1 MNERRVKNLRP
12 NTFAGLKTRPV
23 VEVIDAKKLD
33 QSIDMLGLRFDALLV
48 NSRAVRAM
56 VYEARG
62 DGLPD
67 FIRDFASMFPYPL
80 LSIDRNVFEI
90 VTNGVNAWNAYPHE
104 VLQGRSPQEIISQL
118 RQNEKTET

>member
-1 MNERRVKNLRP
+1 MSPMIE
-12 NTFAGLKTRPV
+12 A
-23 VEVIDAKKLD
+23 IDAKKLD

-48 NSRAVRAM
+48 NSKAVRAM

-80 LSIDRNVFEI
+80 LSIDRNVLEI
-90 VTNGVNAWNAYPHE
+90 VTNGVNAWNVYPHE
-104 VLQGRSPQEIISQL
+104 ELQGRSPQEIVDQL
-118 RQNEKTET
+118 RQREKTAT